1 MSVLSEN
8 IQVWPRAWPEG
19 VLQSMWDLVLLARLG
34 GLLCCRSPPDGAR
47 LMAWTVPAT
56 SPGQPG
62 EQVPPELLA
71 NGNAGI
77 VFP

>member
-8 IQVWPRAWPEG
+8 TQVWPRAWPEG